1 MFPYIGGKSHHVRW
15 IDSILPNGFNRYVE
29 VFGGAG
35 WMMLKSK
42 RVASSQQRVY
52 NDFNPLLANF
62 YQCAVQDATRLLRLL
77 EATPGSDT
85 DRFRQ
90 YQREL
95 FTDQPVF
102 RAPDFDLALKYIY
115 LQTQVFAGTPLSA
128 RCVPYFVDVKTR
140 GRYPS
145 KYDTIIKKL
154 RDPKVID
161 RVSNITEVTQQDCID
176 VIDRWDSEDT
186 LFYLDP
192 PYHDKEFYYSQAF
205 PKHKHE
211 QLAERLRDIQGRFAL
226 SYYDFD
232 DLHQF
237 YHKDR
242 FHWHQREVYR
252 AAATRTS
259 HRDNYRERSRAVEI
273 LITNYGGVPWQESRP
288 ARDSRHITPGS
299 TPRGRSGDLVR

>member
-1 MFPYIGGKSHHVRW
+1 
-15 IDSILPNGFNRYVE
+15 
-29 VFGGAG
+29 
-35 WMMLKSK
+35 MMLKSN
-42 RVASSQQRVY
+42 RVAHSGQRIY
-52 NDFNPLLANF
+52 NDLNPLLANF
-62 YQCAVQDATRLLRLL
+62 YHCAVTDTKRLLRLL
-77 EATPGSDT
+77 ESTLGSDT
-85 DRFRQ
+85 DRFRE
-90 YQREL
+90 YQKEL
-95 FTDQPVF
+95 FTDQPVINP
-102 RAPDFDLALKYIY
+102 PDFDLALKFIY
-115 LQTQVFAGTPLSA
+115 LQTQVFAGTPLSSK
-128 RCVPYFVDVKTR
+128 CVPYFVDVKTR

-154 RDPKVID
+154 RDRKVID
-161 RVSNITEVTQQDCID
+161 RLSNITEVTQQDCID

-186 LFYLDP
+186 LFYVDP

-211 QLAERLRDIQGRFAL
+211 QLADRLKNIQGRFAL

-237 YHKDR
+237 YPKDR

-273 LITNYGGVPWQESRP
+273 LITNYGGRPWQ
-288 ARDSRHITPGS
+288 
-299 TPRGRSGDLVR
+299 V